1 LLPSDDQDDERLLN
15 FSFAS
20 EIVELVVFSTDEA
33 FLQTLREAVGNA
45 HRIWHVPSADK
56 VCDLLLAGQVGI
68 LVLDVQALAE
78 EVGVFVAQIK
88 RQFPDLV
95 LVVAGG
101 RETEHLLAN
110 LISAGTVYRFIHKPM
125 SPGRAKLFAEAA
137 VKKYVEQRKR
147 APAAP
152 PRASAGPGKP
162 RLLKLAAAALLV
174 AAGIAAWA
182 LYHQKSVHD
191 APPRAAAVD
200 NAAPET
206 SLVGR
211 ADTALA
217 ANRLAAP
224 NDDNALDLYLQ
235 ALARNPADAAART
248 DLAAV
253 QERLW
258 AKAENALLEERLD
271 EAATAIE
278 TARKAGVDGARI
290 ALLTARLAKSRDR
303 FKTATARPRT
313 PDDTRPEASADAGRR
328 AELLGL
334 AEARIKEGH
343 LIDSENDSAR
353 FYIRE
358 ALRID
363 PAGNAVQA
371 ARQSLAAALLA
382 SARADLERR
391 DFEHASHLL
400 DAADGIGSAANVEI
414 ARELLAAARRQAET
428 DAWDQLLK
436 AGRER
441 LQQDRL
447 VEPATDSAK
456 YYLMT
461 LRGMNP
467 GNAGLA
473 SALQDLGLRLVANA
487 RRALDLKQYDAAHS
501 WLAEATAVGYSSAES
516 GAVSREL
523 EGAVDQRTF
532 LANVVAANDL
542 ELVKSVTPL
551 YPAKAEANQTE
562 GWVELDFT
570 VLESGDVR
578 DVAVHAANPPGVF
591 DSAAAKALSQWRYKP
606 VLKDAKPAAQRARI
620 RIRFTLA
627 GRPSPVGGRPFR
639 QAP

>member
-33 FLQTLREAVGNA
+33 FLQTLREAVGNVR
-45 HRIWHVPSADK
+45 RIWHVPSADK

-78 EVGVFVAQIK
+78 DVGVFVAQIK

-95 LVVAGG
+95 LMVGG
-101 RETEHLLAN
+101 SRETEHLLAN

-137 VKKYVEQRKR
+137 VRKYVEQRKR
-147 APAAP
+147 VPAAP
-152 PRASAGPGKP
+152 PRASAGNQ
-162 RLLKLAAAALLV
+162 RVLKVAAAALLV
-174 AAGIAAWA
+174 AGIAVWA

-200 NAAPET
+200 SAAP
-206 SLVGR
+206 
-211 ADTALA
+211 ALA
-217 ANRLAAP
+217 ATRLAAP
-224 NDDNALDLYLQ
+224 NDDTALDLYLQ

-248 DLAAV
+248 GLTEV

-258 AKAENALLEERLD
+258 TKAENALLEERLD

-278 TARKAGVDGARI
+278 TARKAGVDGGRI
-290 ALLTARLAKSRDR
+290 ALLTARLAKSRER
-303 FKTATARPRT
+303 LKTATARPRA
-313 PDDTRPEASADAGRR
+313 PDDTRPETSADAGRR

-334 AEARIKEGH
+334 AETRIKEGH
-343 LIDSENDSAR
+343 LIDSETDSAR

-382 SARADLERR
+382 GARADLERR
-391 DFEHASHLL
+391 DFEHASRLL

-436 AGRER
+436 TGRER

-467 GNAGLA
+467 GNPGLT

-487 RRALDLKQYDAAHS
+487 RRALDLKQYDAAHN

-542 ELVKSVTPL
+542 ELVKSVKPL

-591 DSAAAKALSQWRYKP
+591 DSAAVKALSQWRYKP
-606 VLKDAKPAAQRARI
+606 VLKDARPAAQRARI

-627 GRPSPVGGRPFR
+627 GRPSPAAGRSLR

>member
-33 FLQTLREAVGNA
+33 FLQTLREAVGNVR
-45 HRIWHVPSADK
+45 RIWHVPSADK

-78 EVGVFVAQIK
+78 DVGVFVAQIK

-95 LVVAGG
+95 LMVGG
-101 RETEHLLAN
+101 SRETEHLLAN

-137 VKKYVEQRKR
+137 VRKYVEQRKR
-147 APAAP
+147 VPAAP
-152 PRASAGPGKP
+152 PRASAGNQ
-162 RLLKLAAAALLV
+162 RVLKVAAAALLV
-174 AAGIAAWA
+174 AGIAVWA

-200 NAAPET
+200 SAAPES
-206 SLVGR
+206 SLMAR
-211 ADTALA
+211 ADAALA

-248 DLAAV
+248 GLTEV

-258 AKAENALLEERLD
+258 TKAENALLEERLD

-278 TARKAGVDGARI
+278 TARKAGVDGGRI
-290 ALLTARLAKSRDR
+290 ALLTARLAKSRER
-303 FKTATARPRT
+303 LKTATARPRT
-313 PDDTRPEASADAGRR
+313 PDDTRPETSADAGRR

-334 AEARIKEGH
+334 AETRIKEGH
-343 LIDSENDSAR
+343 LIDSETDSAR

-382 SARADLERR
+382 GARADLERR
-391 DFEHASHLL
+391 DFEHASRLL

-436 AGRER
+436 TGRER

-467 GNAGLA
+467 GNPGLT

-487 RRALDLKQYDAAHS
+487 RRALDLKQYDAAHN

-542 ELVKSVTPL
+542 ELVKSVKPL

-591 DSAAAKALSQWRYKP
+591 DSAAVKALSQWRYKP
-606 VLKDAKPAAQRARI
+606 VLKDARPAAQRARI

-627 GRPSPVGGRPFR
+627 GRPLPAAGRSLR

>member
-1 LLPSDDQDDERLLN
+1 MLPSDDQDDEQLLN

-45 HRIWHVPSADK
+45 RRIWHVPSADK

-78 EVGVFVAQIK
+78 DVGVFVAQIK

-101 RETEHLLAN
+101 RETENVLAN

-137 VKKYVEQRKR
+137 VRKYVEQRKR
-147 APAAP
+147 APAAA
-152 PRASAGPGKP
+152 PRASAGTGNQ
-162 RLLKLAAAALLV
+162 RLWKVAAAVLLA

-182 LYHQKSVHD
+182 LYHQKSVHEA
-191 APPRAAAVD
+191 APHAAAVD
-200 NAAPET
+200 NSAPES
-206 SLVGR
+206 SLVAR
-211 ADTALA
+211 ADAALA

-224 NDDNALDLYLQ
+224 TDDNALDLYQQ
-235 ALARNPADAAART
+235 ALSGNPADAAART
-248 DLAAV
+248 GLAEV

-258 AKAENALLEERLD
+258 TKAENALLEERLD
-271 EAATAIE
+271 EAALGIE
-278 TARKAGVDGARI
+278 TARKAGVDGGRI
-290 ALLTARLAKSRDR
+290 ALLTARLAKSREQL
-303 FKTATARPRT
+303 KTAAARPRA
-313 PDDTRPEASADAGRR
+313 PDDTRPETTTDTGRR

-334 AEARIKEGH
+334 AETRIKEGH

-363 PAGNAVQA
+363 PASNAVQA
-371 ARQSLAAALLA
+371 ARQSLASALLA
-382 SARADLERR
+382 GARANLERH
-391 DFEHASHLL
+391 DFEHASRLL
-400 DAADGIGSAANVEI
+400 DAADGIGSATNVEI
-414 ARELLAAARRQAET
+414 TRQLLGAARRQAEM
-428 DAWDQLLK
+428 DGWDQLLK
-436 AGRER
+436 TGRER

-461 LRGMNP
+461 LRGVNP

-487 RRALDLKQYDAAHS
+487 RRALDLKQYDAAHN

-532 LANVVAANDL
+532 LANVVAANEL
-542 ELVKSVTPL
+542 ELVKSVKPL

-570 VLESGDVR
+570 VLESGDIR
-578 DVAVHAANPPGVF
+578 DVAVHAANPSGVF
-591 DSAAAKALSQWRYKP
+591 DSAAVKALSQWRYKP
-606 VLKDAKPAAQRARI
+606 VLKDAKPVAQRARI

-627 GRPSPVGGRPFR
+627 GSASPPAGPPRLRP
-639 QAP
+639 